1 MQGKIEGKKRRGWQ
15 RMRWLDRI
23 TDSMDMN
30 LGKLQESGILQ
41 CMGLQRVSWGC
52 DLVDEQQQSQTL
64 KSYKDNMNKTIY
76 KPFNSVNKKCK
87 SLK

>member
-1 MQGKIEGKKRRGWQ
+1 
-15 RMRWLDRI
+15 MRWLDRI

-52 DLVDEQQQSQTL
+52 DLVAEQQQSQTL